1 MLSRVPWRLAQISC
15 YCWQCIQLRWRV
27 VHVEQMLQWC
37 CHFIENLMINFF
49 LNFCSFNFVMLC
61 LTLLAVPFM
70 DEAWW
75 ACYKG
80 RLLWIG
86 EACVW
91 RICPSYSR
99 RCSFIDTD
107 TGCCILSA
115 DTILEVFY
123 IVLTTCK
130 IYNSECYYYY
140 SLSLFHF
147 RSHCPNL
154 LQKAPQ
160 SSRIR
165 RYSFVGPCLP
175 LSLGPNLQNFVKCTY
190 ENVTREL
197 QSFVNFS

>member
-99 RCSFIDTD
+99 RCSYWHRYRMLHSQCRYYP
-107 TGCCILSA
+107 GGILHRA
-115 DTILEVFY
+115 YHLQN
-123 IVLTTCK
+123 LQQRMLLLLL
-130 IYNSECYYYY
+130 
-140 SLSLFHF
+140 SLSLSFPE
-147 RSHCPNL
+147 SL
-154 LQKAPQ
+154 PQ
-160 SSRIR
+160 SAPES
-165 RYSFVGPCLP
+165 STVVADP
-175 LSLGPNLQNFVKCTY
+175 
-190 ENVTREL
+190 
-197 QSFVNFS
+197 